1 MLLMWRFA
9 KILSYIFRKL
19 LHLVAF
25 TSLIEMM
32 LTTDCWYI
40 ASLTA
45 LLFAALVYPILC
57 RCEKYSWYDGLFV
70 QKEKGEVKKS
80 LVLLFTMIAAVMA
93 FTWGF

>member
-9 KILSYIFRKL
+9 KIPSYIFRKL

-45 LLFAALVYPILC
+45 LLFAALVYP
-57 RCEKYSWYDGLFV
+57 KYSWYDGLFV

>member
-9 KILSYIFRKL
+9 KIPSYIFRKL

-80 LVLLFTMIAAVMA
+80 LVL
-93 FTWGF
+93 